1 MTKYDS
7 TLTRFNMAVNSYC
20 AARFHL
26 PHSKQER
33 LVLEHAKK
41 VRDAADEF
49 LAAAEE
55 KRHENKKTLPA
66 F

>member
-1 MTKYDS
+1 MNAYDS
-7 TLTRFNMAVNSYC
+7 TLTRFNLAVNSYC
-20 AARFHL
+20 AIRFEL

-41 VRDAADEF
+41 IRNAADEF
-49 LAAAEE
+49 IAAAEE
-55 KRHENKKTLPA
+55 TRHEHKKTLPA

>member
-1 MTKYDS
+1 MNAYDS
-7 TLTRFNMAVNSYC
+7 TLTRFNLAVNSYC
-20 AARFHL
+20 AIRFEL

-49 LAAAEE
+49 LAAAKDKEA
-55 KRHENKKTLPA
+55 HHA
-66 F
+66 

>member
-1 MTKYDS
+1 MNAYDS

-20 AARFHL
+20 AIRFEL

-49 LAAAEE
+49 IAAAEE
-55 KRHENKKTLPA
+55 RSSDRGRL
-66 F
+66 